1 MIVHSARQRMIA
13 TSHGSEKMET
23 KVLDAL
29 VGSKSSNNAMKLE
42 SNIPILRATDDEVF
56 PGNLRSRV
64 ILSGAA
70 TNWRNLIVEE
80 HHVPHFEWNWGKFVH
95 HVVGVNLGKPVT
107 SEVKTRGRFRRI
119 LHKTGSISLFP
130 SHHSHFARMN
140 PGKNGF
146 AHALYVVTESALVS
160 EVAAELGVHPD
171 AVELVGQHGI
181 IDPALLHIAMA
192 LRDGLRAG
200 RANDA
205 MYGESLSLALA
216 VHLLRRYAAV
226 PAGLHRLRSGLS
238 QEKLKL
244 AVEYIQDQLESG
256 LSVSRIAR
264 TVHMSPFH
272 FARLFKQSTG
282 KSPYQY
288 VVQAR
293 AERAKELLKSGKFSI
308 IEIAHRLGFAD
319 QSHLTRQLK
328 DVFGATPK
336 MLQAR

>member
-1 MIVHSARQRMIA
+1 MVKPQ
-13 TSHGSEKMET
+13 
-23 KVLDAL
+23 
-29 VGSKSSNNAMKLE
+29 
-42 SNIPILRATDDEVF
+42 SNIPVLRATDDEVL
-56 PGNLRSRV
+56 PGDPRSRV
-64 ILSGAA
+64 ILSSAA
-70 TNWRNLIVEE
+70 TKWRSLIVEE
-80 HHVPHFEWNWGKFVH
+80 HSVPYLEWNGGKFVH
-95 HVVGVNLGKPVT
+95 HAVGVNLGKPVT

-119 LHKTGSISLFP
+119 LNKTGSICLLPGHRSY
-130 SHHSHFARMN
+130 FARMN
-140 PGKNGF
+140 PGKKGF
-146 AHALYVVTESALVS
+146 AHTLYVMAEPGLVS
-160 EVAAELGVHPD
+160 EVAADLGVQPD
-171 AVELVGQHGI
+171 SVELVEQHGV
-181 IDPALLHIAMA
+181 IDPALLHIVMA

-200 RANDA
+200 RADDA

-226 PAGLHRLRSGLS
+226 PAGLQRLRGGLS
-238 QEKLKL
+238 QEKLTL

-256 LSVSRIAR
+256 LSVSEIAR

-272 FARLFKQSTG
+272 FARLFKRSTG

-293 AERAKELLKSGKFSI
+293 AKRAKELLKSDKFSI
-308 IEIAHRLGFAD
+308 IEIAHRLGYAD

>member
-1 MIVHSARQRMIA
+1 M
-13 TSHGSEKMET
+13 
-23 KVLDAL
+23 
-29 VGSKSSNNAMKLE
+29 MKLQ
-42 SNIPILRATDDEVF
+42 SDIRVLRATDDEVL
-56 PGNLRSRV
+56 PGNPRSKV
-64 ILSGAA
+64 ILSSAA

-80 HHVPHFEWNWGKFVH
+80 HHIPYLELNGGKFVH

-107 SEVKTRGRFRRI
+107 SEVKKRGRFRRI
-119 LHKTGSISLFP
+119 LNKTRSISLFP
-130 SHHSHFARMN
+130 SHHSYFARMN

-146 AHALYVVTESALVS
+146 AHALYVVTEPVLVS
-160 EVAAELGVHPD
+160 EVAADMGVHPD
-171 AVELVGQHGI
+171 RVELVGQNGI
-181 IDPALLHIAMA
+181 MDPALLHIAMA

-200 RANDA
+200 RADDA

-226 PAGLHRLRSGLS
+226 PAGLQRLRGGLS
-238 QEKLKL
+238 QEKLTL
-244 AVEYIQDQLESG
+244 ATEYIQDQLESG
-256 LSVSRIAR
+256 LSVSGIAR
-264 TVHMSPFH
+264 TIHMSPFH

-282 KSPYQY
+282 KSPYRY

-293 AERAKELLKSGKFSI
+293 AKRAKELLKSGKFSI
-308 IEIAHRLGFAD
+308 IEIAHRLGYAD

>member
-1 MIVHSARQRMIA
+1 MV
-13 TSHGSEKMET
+13 
-23 KVLDAL
+23 
-29 VGSKSSNNAMKLE
+29 MKPQ
-42 SNIPILRATDDEVF
+42 SNIPVLRATDDEVL
-56 PGNLRSRV
+56 PGNSRSRV
-64 ILSGAA
+64 ILSSAA

-80 HHVPHFEWNWGKFVH
+80 HHIPYLEWHGGKFVH

-107 SEVKTRGRFRRI
+107 SEIRTRGRFRRI
-119 LHKTGSISLFP
+119 LNKTSSISLFP
-130 SHHSHFARMN
+130 SHHSYSARMN

-146 AHALYVVTESALVS
+146 AHALYVATEPALLS
-160 EVAAELGVHPD
+160 EVAADLGIHPD
-171 AVELVGQHGI
+171 SVELAGQHGV
-181 IDPALLHIAMA
+181 IDPALLHLAMA

-200 RANDA
+200 RADDA

-226 PAGLHRLRSGLS
+226 PAGLQRLRGGLS
-238 QEKLKL
+238 EEKLML

-256 LSVSRIAR
+256 LSVSGIAR

-288 VVQAR
+288 VLQAR
-293 AERAKELLKSGKFSI
+293 ARRAKELLKSHKFSI
-308 IEIAHRLGFAD
+308 IEIAHRLGYAD

-328 DVFGATPK
+328 DIFGVTPK
-336 MLQAR
+336 MLLTR